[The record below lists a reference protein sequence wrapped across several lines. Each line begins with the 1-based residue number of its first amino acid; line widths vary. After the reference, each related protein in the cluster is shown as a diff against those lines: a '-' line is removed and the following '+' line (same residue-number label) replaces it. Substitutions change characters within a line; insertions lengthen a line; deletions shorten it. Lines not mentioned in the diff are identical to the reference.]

1 MDDVIEQPEEQMQEE
16 ALVLKVSINEINV
29 VLAALAELPHRVSD
43 PIIRKLMQQAQEQL
57 PKPN

>member
-43 PIIRKLMQQAQEQL
+43 PLIRKLMQQAQEQL